1 MKKTRKGQISNI
13 IFTMIVTAFVTII
26 VTCLV
31 LYSNG
36 YINKSA
42 TKSNSSYNKLNS
54 KLDLIKSE
62 INQTYVGNDVDE
74 NKMEEYAVK
83 GYVAGLGDIYSTYYT
98 PDEMK
103 ELLEETEGEYYGIGV
118 YMTIDKENN
127 LIKI

>member
-54 KLDLIKSE
+54 KLDLINSLAKR
-62 INQTYVGNDVDE
+62 IDE
-74 NKMEEYAVK
+74 EKMSVHELEDLTKQEEVVK
-83 GYVAGLGDIYSTYYT
+83 KNTITKKAKTN
-98 PDEMK
+98 
-103 ELLEETEGEYYGIGV
+103 EY
-118 YMTIDKENN
+118 K
-127 LIKI
+127 